1 MTKDVLVS
9 ISGLQFDGGETE
21 NPETIESITKA
32 EYYKRNSHHYVV
44 YDEVT
49 EGSDKVTKNI
59 IKFADGM
66 LSVSKRGLMN
76 VNMIFEENKKNM
88 ANYVTPYGNLLIGID
103 ARVVDMEEME
113 DRIRVSV
120 QYGLEIN
127 YEHMADCSL
136 ILDIRA
142 RGEGFTLQ

>member
-1 MTKDVLVS
+1 M
-9 ISGLQFDGGETE
+9 
-21 NPETIESITKA
+21 
-32 EYYKRNSHHYVV
+32 
-44 YDEVT
+44 
-49 EGSDKVTKNI
+49 TKNI

-103 ARVVDMEEME
+103 ARAVDMEEME

-136 ILDIRA
+136 TLDIRA